1 MKYVIE
7 KSSGE
12 MLYAFEAADNV
23 VISDAGMVTDRF
35 SAADVRPETHEIISP
50 PIPCPSKWGREYR
63 WTGTAWVAGSARRGR
78 IAERLSAID
87 AASIRPARA
96 IAVGLGTDDDIAR
109 LDSLETEAAALRD
122 ELKTL

>member
-23 VISDAGMVTDRF
+23 VIAEGGMVADRF
-35 SAADVRPETHEIISP
+35 SASDIRPETHEIISP

-63 WTGTAWVAGSARRGR
+63 WAGSKWLAGSARKGR
-78 IAERLSAID
+78 IVERLTAID

>member
-7 KSSGE
+7 KATGD
-12 MLYAFEAADNV
+12 MVYALADTAP
-23 VISDAGMVTDRF
+23 IEIT
-35 SAADVRPETHEIISP
+35 ADGLIADTFRAIDIRPETHEIISP

-63 WTGTAWVAGSARRGR
+63 WAGSKWLAGSARKGR
-78 IAERLSAID
+78 IVERLTAID